1 MSSIQYSLVTASHWL
16 HAFITNTL
24 HDIWQ
29 LLKAVWEVGIP
40 SIWFAVLNVWAFLK
54 IGAAE
59 LNAFVTADTCDGTV
73 AALFFGTAC
82 VYLLLRKRN
91 DEGERATSVKGPPIN
106 ISPALAGQAFWDK
119 YDAAP
124 AWKSSICAD
133 KTSHLQGGRLQN
145 SRPMDTLL
153 PRREYI
159 PKKKTWEGSGT
170 ANSEGVRALLLPRE
184 TAESVDALRASEMQQ
199 SAEYGEVQDA
209 VHVVDWSKTREMAVA
224 AAEIWST
231 KMPYDEWIQT
241 YNKNFKH
248 AGSLAAAGMLLD
260 PLGARQGLVEVN
272 RQFYRDVTSGGII
285 QLHAR
290 SLPDRGAME
299 AAIKRAKKQLKT
311 RGISD
316 QSPALDISEEYEHHI
331 ARFAWDGLV
340 RCADGDVL
348 LAHEVAAVANQN
360 LGIVCYEYLVN
371 HFAHVDPAALAS
383 KEATGSALAVLQV
396 SRVKRRPHEPWLC
409 YIYI

>member
-16 HAFITNTL
+16 HVFITNTL

-40 SIWFAVLNVWAFLK
+40 SIWFAVSNVLTFLK

-59 LNAFVTADTCDGTV
+59 LYAFVTADTCDGTV

-82 VYLLLRKRN
+82 VYLLLRKQGERAAS
-91 DEGERATSVKGPPIN
+91 EGERAASVKDPPIK

-133 KTSHLQGGRLQN
+133 KTCHLQGGRLQN

-159 PKKKTWEGSGT
+159 PKKRQWEGSGT
-170 ANSEGVRALLLPRE
+170 ANSEGVRALFLPRE
-184 TAESVDALRASEMQQ
+184 TAESADALRASEMQQ

-209 VHVVDWSKTREMAVA
+209 VQVVDWNKTREMAVA
-224 AAEIWST
+224 AAEVWST
-231 KMPYDEWIQT
+231 KMPYDEWILT
-241 YNKNFKH
+241 YNTNFKH

-260 PLGARQGLVEVN
+260 PLGARQGLLGT
-272 RQFYRDVTSGGII
+272 QFTCFTCCTSTKVQILTPLGGY
-285 QLHAR
+285 
-290 SLPDRGAME
+290 G
-299 AAIKRAKKQLKT
+299 
-311 RGISD
+311 
-316 QSPALDISEEYEHHI
+316 
-331 ARFAWDGLV
+331 
-340 RCADGDVL
+340 
-348 LAHEVAAVANQN
+348 
-360 LGIVCYEYLVN
+360 
-371 HFAHVDPAALAS
+371 
-383 KEATGSALAVLQV
+383 
-396 SRVKRRPHEPWLC
+396 
-409 YIYI
+409 